1 MITRSLTMLNQ
12 SGDTTISWLPENDEA
27 MMAIIEKKMAAGV
40 SFFIVPTTK
49 AGNPDKRKKPIRIDN
64 PEAARAARAVS
75 IPDADLAKFVS
86 DGLGDVSPAP
96 TQPLSRGSVRR
107 ARTPREAVEN
117 NTVGV
122 APRRGG

>member
-1 MITRSLTMLNQ
+1 MRTLTMLNQ

-40 SFFIVPTTK
+40 SFFIVPLTK
-49 AGNPDKRKKPIRIDN
+49 AGKPDRRKKPMQI
-64 PEAARAARAVS
+64 ESAEQARAQRAVS

-86 DGLGDVSPAP
+86 DGLGEVVASPAEP
-96 TQPLSRGSVRR
+96 MGRGTVRR
-107 ARTPREAVEN
+107 ARTPREAAQN
-117 NTVGV
+117 HTVGV